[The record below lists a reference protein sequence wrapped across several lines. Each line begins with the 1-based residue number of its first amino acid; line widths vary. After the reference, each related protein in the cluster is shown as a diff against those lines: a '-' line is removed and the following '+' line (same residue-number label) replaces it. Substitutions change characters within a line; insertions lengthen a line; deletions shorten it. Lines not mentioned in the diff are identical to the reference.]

1 MWYTLFVEKVKK
13 IRNFYTANE
22 PLQKSQGRPRKLSRT
37 QIGRWIMP
45 RKKMQEEIEGEEEV
59 SPHQAAKS
67 PLKKAATQQPPH
79 TESFFYLI
87 II

>member
-1 MWYTLFVEKVKK
+1 
-13 IRNFYTANE
+13 
-22 PLQKSQGRPRKLSRT
+22 
-37 QIGRWIMP
+37 MP
-45 RKKMQEEIEGEEEV
+45 RKKMQEEIEREEEV
-59 SPHQAAKS
+59 SPHQATKS